1 MITNERQYKIGKAE
15 LEKLREA
22 IRQFNM
28 TEATSALDGDRALA
42 KAQLAAL
49 QSESE
54 VISGQLRE
62 YESIKT
68 GSVQTLEAGSL
79 SELPGLLIKARIA
92 LGLSQRQ
99 LAERMGLKE
108 QQIQRY
114 EAEEYASASLRRLIE
129 VSDALGLKVA
139 GRTRL
144 RGVSDRYP
152 QPTGAAMVVRE
163 GRRGKRD

>member
-1 MITNERQYKIGKAE
+1 MITNERQYRIGKAE

-22 IRQFNM
+22 IRRLDM
-28 TEATSALDGDRALA
+28 TEAASALNGDRVLA
-42 KAQLAAL
+42 KAQLDAL

-54 VISGQLRE
+54 VISEQLRE
-62 YESIKT
+62 YESLKT
-68 GSVQTLEAGSL
+68 GSVRNLEAGSL

-99 LAERMGLKE
+99 LAEKMGLKE
-108 QQIQRY
+108 QQVQRY
-114 EAEEYASASLRRLIE
+114 EAENYASASLRRLVE

-144 RGVSDRYP
+144 HGGSARYP
-152 QPTGAAMVVRE
+152 EPSGEAMVARE
-163 GRRGKRD
+163 GRGGKRG